1 MNVSRNNKSS
11 LSQKPSTRSNN
22 KKRSSDVISLSQPI
36 PSTSRSIRPK
46 QCLAESP
53 PDLIISEE
61 QKELVNSVIR
71 YIFALNTGKH
81 IISKSQLIKN
91 VFANK
96 GKHFHRIMNDVQTV
110 LSKIFGYR
118 LIEFQTNK
126 YMLVNEIQNQIA
138 HIYPRATEG
147 RQQVLL
153 FLILTHIFMSEESCS
168 EESLWNFLTNLDI
181 SCSDNQNHHYFGN
194 VKRLITEVFVGQ
206 KYLDKLSTNANDS
219 TKIEYKWGPRAEHEF
234 SRRAALEFVSQ
245 IYCGRPISNWP
256 LQFKTLQARE
266 KANKSQ

>member
-1 MNVSRNNKSS
+1 MYK
-11 LSQKPSTRSNN
+11 LCCQ
-22 KKRSSDVISLSQPI
+22 
-36 PSTSRSIRPK
+36 
-46 QCLAESP
+46 
-53 PDLIISEE
+53 
-61 QKELVNSVIR
+61 R
-71 YIFALNTGKH
+71 YGYMFR
-81 IISKSQLIKN
+81 Q
-91 VFANK
+91 
-96 GKHFHRIMNDVQTV
+96 
-110 LSKIFGYR
+110 IFGYR

-126 YMLVNEIQNQIA
+126 YMLVNEIQNQIP